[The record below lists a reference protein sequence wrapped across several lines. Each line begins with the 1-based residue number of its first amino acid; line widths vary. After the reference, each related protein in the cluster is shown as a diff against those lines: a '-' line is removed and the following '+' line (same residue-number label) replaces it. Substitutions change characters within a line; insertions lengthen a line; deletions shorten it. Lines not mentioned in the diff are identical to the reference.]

1 MSSRGNKG
9 AGTDSLKAGK
19 CLVLRVFT
27 ILLAVCATERYAL
40 VIWHAVAN
48 L

>member
-1 MSSRGNKG
+1 
-9 AGTDSLKAGK
+9 
-19 CLVLRVFT
+19 LRVFT
-27 ILLAVCATERYAL
+27 ILLAVCATERYEL